1 MCSNDSPSQKRDGA
15 AEPDESTANRPERL
29 LSEYAGSIDQL
40 RDTQL
45 PKTRIEQL
53 VTLCVDTQQQLDR
66 HDRGNTEQTLTLVS
80 AVAEAVADLERATV
94 VAEADLPESRALDS
108 GVPTDDYALTTA
120 ERDAA
125 LDALSSLLFTAVE
138 TPPAPHSPDAGV
150 AD

>member
-15 AEPDESTANRPERL
+15 TEPDAPTDDLPEQL
-29 LSEYAGSIDQL
+29 QSEYGDSIDQL

-45 PKTRIEQL
+45 PRTRVEEL

-66 HDRGNTEQTLTLVS
+66 HDRASTEQTLTLVT
-80 AVAEAVADLERATV
+80 AVAEAMADLEQATV
-94 VAEADLPESRALDS
+94 VSEAELPESRALEA
-108 GVPTDDYALTTA
+108 GVPAEEYVLTAA
-120 ERDAA
+120 ERDDV

-138 TPPAPHSPDAGV
+138 TPPVSQAPTAEA